1 MKVNGLSKSCLGVFA
16 ALAVVVIG
24 GCAHRHHH
32 AHAGDIIIDTQ
43 GVDQYQYQ
51 SDLYDCQ
58 QYAEQVPVGGRTA
71 KSSVGGAVVGG
82 ALGAIVGNSD
92 TAAKGAGVGPVTGAV
107 KGASSGYRQKQRVVK
122 NCLRGRG
129 YRVLN

>member
-1 MKVNGLSKSCLGVFA
+1 MKVSGLPKSITGIFV
-16 ALAVVVIG
+16 ALAVVFIG

-32 AHAGDIIIDTQ
+32 RHAGDIIIDTQ

-51 SDLYDCQ
+51 SDLYDCP

-92 TAAKGAGVGPVTGAV
+92 TAAKGAGVGAVTGAV
-107 KGASSGYRQKQRVVK
+107 KRAGSGYREKQRVVK